1 MRLAPLVDLMAF
13 DQVHVC
19 LVFFCPDM
27 AGIWSKADA
36 LPKKGTYLFLMGMQ
50 PLNTLNNLQMTSK
63 GGLCFVHLLTMSII
77 AEGFAVLKFQT
88 NSIGILDMPVV
99 GQMKKIL
106 CVIAGI

>member
-50 PLNTLNNLQMTSK
+50 PLNTLNNLPITSK
-63 GGLCFVHLLTMSII
+63 GGLCLMFFVVVLINLGKHFADHSFQTGWVHLAPGWHTIKYL
-77 AEGFAVLKFQT
+77 FA
-88 NSIGILDMPVV
+88 GD
-99 GQMKKIL
+99 
-106 CVIAGI
+106 